1 MIDGKLQRHAR
12 FLGGV
17 ALVAAVATLAGF
29 GDGGSAGSST
39 AAGRKAPTLAVYGL
53 DISHN
58 EEKAARVKLAAS
70 ALKPATVSIPDG
82 GFNAETFL
90 GGIGAGHVPDVIY
103 LDRRDVVAAL
113 AAKGAITPLTSCVD
127 SERIDLKQFR
137 QATLDE
143 VTYRRRLYA
152 LPEFTNEVTLI
163 VNDAAVRDA
172 GLKRSDIQTSDWP
185 ALLATATR
193 LTKRTGGGIDRLGFD
208 PQLPQLFP
216 LWAKANGADLLGKDG
231 LHAHLDDSKAVEAL
245 EYTKS
250 LIDVQGGWSALKA
263 AQATFD
269 FFGARNPWVA
279 DQVGAVPLPSGFF
292 WYVLARNSPDA
303 EVRAVPFKARNGK
316 TITFFS
322 GPGWAIPTR
331 AKHPVLACRFIKTM
345 TSVKAWIVNA
355 RVRAST
361 ARRGGYAF
369 SPIPTGN
376 RPADAR
382 IHRELYKSM
391 SPRFDAAA
399 KLLLKV
405 QDDAFVIPPS
415 PAAAE
420 IRQALDNA
428 INRVLTGAQS
438 PRQALEQAQRE
449 AQAAIAAAS

>member
-1 MIDGKLQRHAR
+1 
-12 FLGGV
+12 
-17 ALVAAVATLAGF
+17 
-29 GDGGSAGSST
+29 
-39 AAGRKAPTLAVYGL
+39 
-53 DISHN
+53 
-58 EEKAARVKLAAS
+58 VKLAAS

-82 GFNAETFL
+82 GFNAATFL
-90 GGIGAGHVPDVIY
+90 RGIGAGHVPDVIY

-113 AAKGAITPLTSCVD
+113 AAKGAIKPLTSCVD
-127 SERIDLKQFR
+127 SEGVDLKQFR

-163 VNDAAVRDA
+163 VNDTAVSDA

-193 LTKRTGGGIDRLGFD
+193 LTKRSGGGIDRLGFD

-216 LWAKANGADLLGKDG
+216 LWAKANGADLLSKDG
-231 LHAHLDDSKAVEAL
+231 LHAHLDDPKAVEAL

-250 LIDVQGGWSALKA
+250 LIDAQGGWSALKA
-263 AQATFD
+263 AQDTFD

-303 EVRAVPFKARNGK
+303 EVRAVPFKARDGK

-322 GPGWAIPTR
+322 GWNPAWAIPTR

-345 TSVKAWIVNA
+345 TSVKAWMVNA
-355 RVRAST
+355 RVRAAT

-376 RPADAR
+376 RTADAR

-391 SPRFDAAA
+391 SPSFDAAA

-420 IRQALDNA
+420 IQQVLQDA
-428 INRVLTGAQS
+428 INRVLAGAQS
-438 PRQALEQAQRE
+438 PRVALEQAQRE